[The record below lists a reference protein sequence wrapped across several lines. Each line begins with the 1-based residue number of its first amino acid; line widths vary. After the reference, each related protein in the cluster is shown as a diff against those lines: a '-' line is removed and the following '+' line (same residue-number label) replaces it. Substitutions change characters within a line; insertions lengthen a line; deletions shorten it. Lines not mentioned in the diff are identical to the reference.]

1 MKKKILITGS
11 TDGIGKLAAL
21 KLAEAGH
28 EVILHGRNAQKLEAV
43 IKEIKATAPQAE
55 PSGYLADFS
64 DLSSVSVM
72 ANAIKADHSTLDVVI
87 NNAGIFLTESPRNAA
102 GMDIRFLVN
111 YLAPVLL
118 TQELLP
124 LLHAS
129 QHGMVINLSSA
140 AQAPVSLPAL
150 KGDQALSDQ
159 EAYAQ
164 SKLALTMWNHQM
176 AHQEK
181 DIPFIAVNPGSLLNT
196 KMAIEAYGKHWSPA
210 DKGADI
216 IVALATESEHTAM
229 SGKYFDN
236 DRGSYGPAHT
246 DATDQ
251 AQIEELILLTNQLLS
266 NI

>member
-1 MKKKILITGS
+1 MKKRILITGS
-11 TDGIGKLAAL
+11 TDGIGKLAAF
-21 KLAEAGH
+21 KLAAAGH
-28 EVILHGRNAQKLEAV
+28 EVILHGRTAQKLEAV
-43 IKEIKATAPQAE
+43 MAELKAASPQAAV
-55 PSGYLADFS
+55 SGYLADLS
-64 DLSSVSVM
+64 DLSSVSAM
-72 ANAIKADHSTLDVVI
+72 AKAVKADHPAIDVLI
-87 NNAGIFLTESPRNAA
+87 NNAGVFLTKSPRNAA

-111 YLAPVLL
+111 YLAPILL
-118 TQELLP
+118 TRELLP

-150 KGDQALSDQ
+150 KGEQALSDQ
-159 EAYAQ
+159 AAYAQ

-176 AHQEK
+176 ANQEK
-181 DIPFIAVNPGSLLNT
+181 DIPFIAANPGSLLNT

-216 IVALATESEHTAM
+216 IVALATEAKHAAM

-236 DRGSYGPAHT
+236 DRGSYGPAHA

-251 AQIEELILLTNQLLS
+251 ASIDELLQLTDQLLA
-266 NI
+266 